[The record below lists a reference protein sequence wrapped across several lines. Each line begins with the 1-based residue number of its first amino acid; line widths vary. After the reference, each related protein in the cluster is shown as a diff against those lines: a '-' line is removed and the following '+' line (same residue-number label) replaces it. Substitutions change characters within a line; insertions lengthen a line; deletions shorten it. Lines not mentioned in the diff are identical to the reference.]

1 MTGGE
6 LEAVPQQAVAVPM
19 VDRQLVARDLDRLA
33 GTLTPL
39 MLHGMESLRSWRPRV
54 GVGFLSR
61 EVPAGELLVD
71 RLRAFLPPV
80 ISGALAGIL
89 NLADGELRDACA
101 VIAAE
106 LGAWCLA
113 NPPLTD
119 AQLAAAAPAL
129 GHLLGSLEEPIV
141 PVDWDAVAD
150 PTVLNGTGV
159 SRET

>member
-1 MTGGE
+1 VTGGE